1 MEVFVF
7 WYLCMHKRCMSRPY
21 IFIPFLF
28 DENVGAMGV
37 ANNFYGTN
45 VILNGDL
52 PEVEAYKTK

>member
-1 MEVFVF
+1 
-7 WYLCMHKRCMSRPY
+7 MSRPY